1 MFYNICHNTCKKL
14 IEITLYFQD
23 AKIQRKKQ
31 TRINFGKLSIQKP
44 QMEGKNKVNFINNKN
59 ALNENAGWFTGLD
72 ESEDSDVQ
80 KIKENDDKI
89 SELAEQVE
97 KIDTGMN
104 EIIWMGSSSERCG
117 RVYDCESSCES
128 ACDVF
133 L

>member
-1 MFYNICHNTCKKL
+1 
-14 IEITLYFQD
+14 
-23 AKIQRKKQ
+23 
-31 TRINFGKLSIQKP
+31 
-44 QMEGKNKVNFINNKN
+44 MEGKNKVNFINNKN

-72 ESEDSDVQ
+72 ESEDSDIQ

-104 EIIWMGSSSERCG
+104 EI
-117 RVYDCESSCES
+117 
-128 ACDVF
+128 